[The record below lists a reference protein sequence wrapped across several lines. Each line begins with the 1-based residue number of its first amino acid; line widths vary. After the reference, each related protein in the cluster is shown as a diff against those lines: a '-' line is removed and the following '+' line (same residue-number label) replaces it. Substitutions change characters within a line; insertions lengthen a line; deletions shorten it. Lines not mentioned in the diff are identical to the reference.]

1 MLNQSSV
8 KKSIAFWKKGMEDN
22 LKTMNSLHKSKRYSA
37 CLFFGHLVL
46 EKALKILVM
55 KATGEYAP
63 RTHNLHRLAEVSRLG
78 LKREEMDFLAMINTF
93 NMEGRYPEE
102 KFDFYKLCDKAY
114 VDRFLPQIK
123 KMYKKLCQLMK

>member
-1 MLNQSSV
+1 M
-8 KKSIAFWKKGMEDN
+8 D
-22 LKTMNSLHKSKRYSA
+22 SLYKNRRYSA

-55 KATGEYAP
+55 MVTGEYAP
-63 RTHNLHRLAEVSRLG
+63 RTHNLHRLAEMSKLD
-78 LKREEMDFLAMINTF
+78 LKLEEMDFLAMINIF

-114 VDRFLPQIK
+114 VDRFLPRIK
-123 KMYKKLCQLMK
+123 KTHKTLCQLMK